1 MTIHKL
7 TSRKVA
13 TAGPGKYE
21 DGGGLRVVVSA
32 TGAKKWV
39 LRFTIN
45 GKRREMGLGSF
56 PDVGLADARSKATE
70 YRKQLKNGLDPI
82 EARQTKPGKTP
93 TFTTCAAR
101 YIRAHR
107 RAWKNAKHAR
117 QWVRTL
123 KAYARPGIGK
133 KKVDAI
139 TTEDILQILSPIW
152 TTKTE
157 TAKRVQSRIENILD
171 YAAAHDYRNPLNP
184 ARWRG
189 HLDKLLPR
197 PTRVKKVALHQIRWV
212 TVAG

>member
-70 YRKQLKNGLDPI
+70 YRK
-82 EARQTKPGKTP
+82 
-93 TFTTCAAR
+93 
-101 YIRAHR
+101 
-107 RAWKNAKHAR
+107 
-117 QWVRTL
+117 
-123 KAYARPGIGK
+123 
-133 KKVDAI
+133 
-139 TTEDILQILSPIW
+139 
-152 TTKTE
+152 
-157 TAKRVQSRIENILD
+157 
-171 YAAAHDYRNPLNP
+171 
-184 ARWRG
+184 
-189 HLDKLLPR
+189 
-197 PTRVKKVALHQIRWV
+197 
-212 TVAG
+212 